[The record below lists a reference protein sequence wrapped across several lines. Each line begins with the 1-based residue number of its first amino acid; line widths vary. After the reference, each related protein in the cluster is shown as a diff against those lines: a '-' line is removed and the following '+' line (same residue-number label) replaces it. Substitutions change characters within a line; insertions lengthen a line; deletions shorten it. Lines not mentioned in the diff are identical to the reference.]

1 MVLII
6 VLVLVGWI
14 VASVVVAVLAS
25 TVFRGARSER
35 DTITLPP
42 DHIDLTSPAA
52 RNRVRSTE
60 RPGQDSSR

>member
-25 TVFRGARSER
+25 TVFRGARSGS

-42 DHIDLTSPAA
+42 EQIDLTDPAQRNAIGSP
-52 RNRVRSTE
+52 E
-60 RPGQDSSR
+60 MPGQDTSR